1 MIWPQPGIGLVT
13 DLSTQ
18 VNLARTS
25 TWVKQIDFVGALR
38 SLVPD
43 GCMYNGTSKLDT
55 GYCHHTKPTGGGGGN
70 GSYNAASGSLVLPQ
84 SLRFPGQPSGK
95 EETLLQR
102 QRRTN
107 TGKRRRFLLLR
118 LRLRLTLINSQCG
131 LHPLPAYSMH
141 SHPSPEPESNA
152 IHGDTLYT
160 PITYSYQG
168 ALYATPLKSAAR
180 LRWHS
185 RGFPTSRRGYR
196 FSE

>member
-1 MIWPQPGIGLVT
+1 
-13 DLSTQ
+13 
-18 VNLARTS
+18 
-25 TWVKQIDFVGALR
+25 
-38 SLVPD
+38 
-43 GCMYNGTSKLDT
+43 MYNGTSKLDT
-55 GYCHHTKPTGGGGGN
+55 GYCHHTKPTGGGGGGGN
-70 GSYNAASGSLVLPQ
+70 GSYNAASGSLVPPQ
-84 SLRFPGQPSGK
+84 SLRFPGQPGGK

-107 TGKRRRFLLLR
+107 TGKRRRFLLL
-118 LRLRLTLINSQCG
+118 LLLRLTLINSQCG